1 MGLLLHARRFVGLV
15 GLLVL
20 GALAVV
26 IVVAAA
32 IGSAPSAQLNVQQAR
47 NVILLIGDG
56 MGDTHILATRYWD
69 RGKDGRLA
77 MDELDVIG
85 EAATHPANDFVTDS
99 AAAGTAIAT
108 GVRTNNGVI
117 AFDPTGKPLTS
128 ILVEAQRAGKSTGL
142 ITEVTITH
150 ATPAPFAARAATR
163 AAETEIAPQ
172 MLNVDPGML
181 VRDVDVLMGG
191 GEANFLPRG
200 VAGDHCAA
208 AESARTDRR
217 NLIAIAEA
225 RGYRHVS
232 TAAELTAVRLTPTTP
247 TKLLGLFACQA
258 MAWDL
263 NRPETEPTSAQK
275 LEKALEILG
284 SNQKGFFLMLER
296 GRIDWAAEA
305 NDGLNTVG
313 ETRAFDHAVA
323 KALEFAR
330 RDGRTLV
337 VVTADHEAGGMSI
350 VWPGDKDKRGLN
362 LQTLPTA
369 DGGAINLAWATR
381 PGHTAAPVTVR
392 AFGPGA
398 GSFAGIYHL
407 TDLYSKMR
415 NAAGLG
421 N

>member
-1 MGLLLHARRFVGLV
+1 MHKHHYLS
-15 GLLVL
+15 
-20 GALAVV
+20 
-26 IVVAAA
+26 VVAAVLIA
-32 IGSAPSAQLNVQQAR
+32 SAAPAPSAQPQAPQAR

-77 MDELDVIG
+77 MDGIGVTG
-85 EAATHPANDFVTDS
+85 EAATDSADDYVTDS

-108 GVRTNNGVI
+108 GVRTNNGVV
-117 AFDPTGKPLTS
+117 AFGPAGEPLTS

-142 ITEVTITH
+142 ITEVPMAH
-150 ATPAPFAARAATR
+150 ATPAPFAARAVSR
-163 AAETEIAPQ
+163 RQMNEIAAQ

-181 VRDVDVLMGG
+181 ERDVDVLMGG
-191 GEANFLPRG
+191 GEANFVPSG
-200 VAGDHCAA
+200 VPGKHCAA
-208 AESARTDRR
+208 ADSARTDGR
-217 NLIAIAEA
+217 NLIGIAEA

-232 TAAELTAVRLTPTTP
+232 TAAELKAVSPGP
-247 TKLLGLFACQA
+247 ATKLLGLFACRA

-263 NRPETEPTSAQK
+263 SRPAAEPTSVEK
-275 LEKALEILG
+275 LQKALEILG
-284 SNQKGFFLMLER
+284 GNPKGFFLMLER

-313 ETRAFDHAVA
+313 ETRAFDNAVA
-323 KALEFAR
+323 AALDFAR
-330 RDGRTLV
+330 RDGNTLV

-350 VWPGDKDKRGLN
+350 VWPIRPARDEDERGLN

-369 DGGAINLAWATR
+369 DGGTISLAFATH

-398 GSFAGIYHL
+398 GSFAGIQHL
-407 TDLYSKMR
+407 KDLYWKMR
-415 NAAGLG
+415 SAAGLG